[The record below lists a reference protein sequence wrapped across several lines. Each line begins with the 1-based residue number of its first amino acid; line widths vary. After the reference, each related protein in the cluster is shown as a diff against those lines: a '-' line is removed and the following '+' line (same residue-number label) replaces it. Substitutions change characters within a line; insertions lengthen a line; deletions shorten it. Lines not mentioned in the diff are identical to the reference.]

1 MLHGNEKIYWQA
13 GPSKLAILLIP
24 RLLVEIIVAVAL
36 LHPFILSAMNT
47 FIAVLPLPR
56 EIQDIAPFTPAG
68 LVALTALW
76 SFLQESTKKFI
87 LTSERLII
95 RYGVM
100 VRTEDEVEL
109 YRVIDAVHTVNVF
122 QRLINVG
129 TVTVTSSDK
138 TGTVAMNSIHAPSK
152 VRNGLRK
159 LAERCKSKRGVR
171 ILE

>member
-1 MLHGNEKIYWQA
+1 MLLGNEKIYWQA
-13 GPSKLAILLIP
+13 GPSKIAIILSPRILIEV
-24 RLLVEIIVAVAL
+24 LVAAAL
-36 LHPFILSAMNT
+36 LHPFITSGIGAFLTRLPIPDGLQSALPFLPSVLIALS
-47 FIAVLPLPR
+47 
-56 EIQDIAPFTPAG
+56 
-68 LVALTALW
+68 ALW
-76 SFLQESTKKFI
+76 SFLQEATKKYI
-87 LTSERLII
+87 LTSERMII
-95 RYGVM
+95 RYGVL

-109 YRVIDAVHTVNVF
+109 YRVIDAVHTVNVL

-138 TGTVAMNSIHAPSK
+138 TGTVVMNSIYEPSR

>member
-1 MLHGNEKIYWQA
+1 MLHGNEKIYWEA
-13 GPSKLAILLIP
+13 GPSKLAIALTP
-24 RLLVEIIVAVAL
+24 RLLVEIIIAAAL
-36 LHPFILSAMNT
+36 LHPFIQSAMST
-47 FIAVLPLPR
+47 LIAVLPLSR

-68 LVALTALW
+68 LVALIALW
-76 SFLQESTKKFI
+76 TFLQESTKKFI

-129 TVTVTSSDK
+129 TVSVTSSDK
-138 TGTVAMNSIHAPSK
+138 TGTVVMNSIYSPSK

-159 LAERCKSKRGVR
+159 LSERCKSRRGVR